1 MNLQQIYGRILSME
15 VLERGSKMSEILT
28 YLEENRT
35 QLLERL
41 HTFLSI
47 PSISTDSTYKKD
59 IQKAASFIESY
70 VKEIGF
76 EQVKIMETKGH
87 PLVYASYNQ
96 AGKDAPTVLFYGH
109 YDVQPVDPLQEWES
123 DPFTPE
129 VRGDRLYARGAS
141 DDKGQV
147 FMHLAVFE
155 AFMKTEGK
163 LPVNIKLCIEGEEEI
178 GSENLYSILQDRKE
192 QFQADFVVI
201 SDSGMIAKNQPTILY
216 GLKGFTG
223 IEINVKGPS
232 QDLHSGLYGGAVRN
246 PVMALT
252 HILSSMKNEAEVITV
267 DGFYDGVEEMS
278 KKERELISK
287 VEGEDYT
294 ETTGIKET
302 VSEKGYNA
310 KEHTMGRPTFEI
322 NGIYG
327 GYQGEG
333 TKTIIPA
340 TATAK
345 ITCRLVPGQDPD
357 RIQSLL
363 KQHIEKVKPSGVEV
377 EVVMEKLSSKAYM
390 VEPDHPLIQKAA
402 KCYEKAFQK
411 ETVFVRMGGS
421 IPVVE
426 WLDAIYKVPIILLG
440 FGTPED
446 RLHSPNESFP
456 LDSFDKGMETLVYYW
471 QEVSR

>member
-1 MNLQQIYGRILSME
+1 MSNQALNYLKENNEALMKRLQQ
-15 VLERGSKMSEILT
+15 
-28 YLEENRT
+28 
-35 QLLERL
+35 
-41 HTFLSI
+41 FLSI
-47 PSISTDSTYKKD
+47 PSVSTDSEHKED
-59 IQKAASFIESY
+59 VRRAARFVYDY

-76 EQVKIMETKGH
+76 ETADMMETDGH
-87 PLVYASYNQ
+87 PLVFAEYKQ
-96 AGKDAPTVLFYGH
+96 AGEDAPTVLFYGH
-109 YDVQPVDPLQEWES
+109 YDVQPVDPIEEWNS
-123 DPFTPE
+123 DPFIPE
-129 VRGDRLYARGAS
+129 VRGDRLYARGSS

-163 LPVNIKLCIEGEEEI
+163 LPVNVKLCIEGEEEI
-178 GSENLYSILQDRKE
+178 GSVHLHDILHKE
-192 QFQADFVVI
+192 KEKFAADFVII
-201 SDSGMIAKNQPTILY
+201 SDSGMVAKNQPTILY

-223 IEINVKGPS
+223 IEINVKGPD
-232 QDLHSGLYGGAVRN
+232 QDLHSGLYGGAIKN

-252 HILSSMKNEAEVITV
+252 QILTTMKNEEEVITV
-267 DGFYDGVEEMS
+267 EGFYDDVADLTD
-278 KKERELISK
+278 KERALIDK
-287 VEGEDYT
+287 VQGEDYT
-294 ETTGIKET
+294 ETTGVKET

-333 TKTIIPA
+333 SKTIIPA

-345 ITCRLVPGQDPD
+345 ITCRLVPNQDPEKV
-357 RIQSLL
+357 QQQLV
-363 KQHIEKVKPSGVEV
+363 QHIAKVAPKGVEV
-377 EVVMEKLSSKAYM
+377 DVTLESLSSKAYK
-390 VEPDHPLIQKAA
+390 VEPNHPLIQKAA
-402 KCYEKAFQK
+402 CYEKAFKK

-426 WLDAIYKVPIILLG
+426 WLDAIYKKPVILIG

-456 LDSFDKGMETLVYYW
+456 LDSLTKGMETLVYYY
-471 QEVSR
+471 QAVSEES